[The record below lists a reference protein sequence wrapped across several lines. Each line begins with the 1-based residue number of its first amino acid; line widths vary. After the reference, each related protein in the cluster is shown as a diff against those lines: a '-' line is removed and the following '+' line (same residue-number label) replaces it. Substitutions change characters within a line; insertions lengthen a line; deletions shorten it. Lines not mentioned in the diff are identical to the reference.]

1 MNASCSRSPPV
12 FSTSTANRAN
22 SGSTWSAGQTVGCYY
37 GGQPATVAR
46 WVDDHVGWA
55 GPVAELV
62 THPFASGHDSLAAR
76 VEMESRLYARP

>member
-1 MNASCSRSPPV
+1 VYSNMFRSAAWWV
-12 FSTSTANRAN
+12 VYVR
-22 SGSTWSAGQTVGCYY
+22 SAGQQVGCYY
-37 GGQPATVAR
+37 GGGPATVAR

-62 THPFASGHDSLAAR
+62 THPVASGHDSLAAR